1 MRSATTIGALAAA
14 TVAIGL
20 TLTGCGSSGD
30 STESASSETSATS
43 AASETSSAE
52 SSAPAGTTA
61 AAPAGNQTVGA
72 YLTAQGVTQTVVTRG
87 EPGVPTLNLPMP
99 EGWADVGAD
108 TPEDAYG
115 AIYLQSAE
123 GTPNPPAILARMARL
138 EGGQFDVA
146 KILELSP
153 NAVTQA
159 PGWDGPSAGQPSTL
173 GGFDAVA
180 IAGTAEVNGAPNF
193 VARKTVVIPGAD
205 HTYILALDAQGPVD
219 QQQVLMDAM
228 KTIDE
233 QTTIEP

>member
-1 MRSATTIGALAAA
+1 MRPAMTISAFAAA
-14 TVAIGL
+14 TVAISL
-20 TLTGCGSSGD
+20 TLTGCGGGD
-30 STESASSETSATS
+30 STDSASSASSASSSEAETSA
-43 AASETSSAE
+43 AE
-52 SSAPAGTTA
+52 SSEPPAGTTA
-61 AAPAGNQTVGA
+61 AAPAENQTVGD
-72 YLTAQGVTQTVVTRG
+72 YLDAQGVKQTIVKRG
-87 EPGVPTLNLPMP
+87 EPGAPTLNLPMP

-115 AIYLQSAE
+115 AIYLQSAQ

-153 NAVTQA
+153 NAVTKT
-159 PGWDGPSAGQPSTL
+159 PGWDGPIAGQPSTL

-180 IAGTAEVNGAPNF
+180 IAGTAQVNGTPNF
-193 VARKTVVIPGAD
+193 VARKTVVIPAAAN
-205 HTYILALDAQGPVD
+205 TYILALDAQGPVD

-228 KTIDE
+228 AVIDE